1 MSHFDRVILVDD
13 NELDND
19 FHEIVLRKA
28 GYTGDILRFVS
39 GVDLLEFL
47 ASAPAQPRTCVLLDI
62 NMPILN
68 GFDTADRLA
77 GMGLPDPPEVHILSS
92 SDSLADQRRA
102 SAQPFVRGYLVKPL
116 TVTAARRLL
125 GA

>member
-1 MSHFDRVILVDD
+1 MTAFARVILVDD

-28 GYTGDILRFVS
+28 GYAGEILRFES
-39 GVDLLEFL
+39 GVDLLDFL
-47 ASAPAQPRTCVLLDI
+47 ASAAAHPPICVLLDI
-62 NMPILN
+62 NMPVLS

-77 GMGLPDPPEVHILSS
+77 GMGLADPPQVHILSS

-102 SAQPFVRGYLVKPL
+102 GAQPFIRGYLVKPL
-116 TVTAARRLL
+116 TVAAARRLL

>member
-1 MSHFDRVILVDD
+1 MSSIARVILVDD

-28 GYTGDILRFVS
+28 GYGGEILRFES
-39 GVDLLEFL
+39 GVDLLQFL
-47 ASAPAQPRTCVLLDI
+47 ASTTAPPPTCVFLDI
-62 NMPILN
+62 NMPVLN

-77 GMGLPDPPEVHILSS
+77 GMALADPPQVHILSS

-102 SAQPFVRGYLVKPL
+102 AMQPFIHGYLVKPL
-116 TVTAARRLL
+116 TLAAARRIL
-125 GA
+125 GT

>member
-1 MSHFDRVILVDD
+1 VSAFARVILVDD
-13 NELDND
+13 NDLDND

-28 GYTGDILRFVS
+28 DYTGEILRFES
-39 GVDLLEFL
+39 GVDLLDFL
-47 ASAPAQPRTCVLLDI
+47 ASATTHPRTCVLLDI
-62 NMPILN
+62 NMPILS

-77 GMGLPDPPEVHILSS
+77 GIGLADPPQVHILST

-102 SAQPFVRGYLVKPL
+102 SAQPFIRSYLVKPL
-116 TVTAARRLL
+116 TVAAARRLL